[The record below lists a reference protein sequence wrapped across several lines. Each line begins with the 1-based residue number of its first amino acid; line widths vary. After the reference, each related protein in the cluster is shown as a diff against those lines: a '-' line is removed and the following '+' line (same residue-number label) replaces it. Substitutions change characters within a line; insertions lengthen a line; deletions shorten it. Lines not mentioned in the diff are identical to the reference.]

1 MLVKSRKLSALGQ
14 KKEDDKNVVEDPP
27 RSPGARGGGR
37 WWLGPLQFPPPPSL
51 SLNNYKF

>member
-37 WWLGPLQFPPPPSL
+37 WGLGPLQFPPPPL
-51 SLNNYKF
+51 PLLE